1 MNMKKSAIERRL
13 SATKVEVA
21 PTATQGAAAPAK
33 RAGATLTMSA
43 NTAARRLLG
52 QGEQRTADQG
62 GSICAVTTGAQPRVE
77 SYVDW
82 PGLSALK
89 ERCMAFGI
97 DASSAELM
105 AAGLQLLSEQTDTA
119 LEVAMLQSLRADRST
134 ARRRS
139 KR

>member
-1 MNMKKSAIERRL
+1 MKKSAIERRL
-13 SATKVEVA
+13 SASKVEVR
-21 PTATQGAAAPAK
+21 PTATEGAAAPAK
-33 RAGATLTMSA
+33 RDGATLATSA

-52 QGEQRTADQG
+52 QGEPRTADQG
-62 GSICAVTTGAQPRVE
+62 GSIGAVATSAPPRLE

-82 PGLSALK
+82 PGLPALN
-89 ERCMAFGI
+89 ERCLAFGI

-105 AAGLQLLSEQTDTA
+105 AAGLHLLSEQTDTA